1 MNIRVFLLILFAVSA
16 CAPQLRSQA
25 IPATASAN
33 LYFPHFVVGGN
44 PADYWVTSFDFAN
57 PYDRPVRV
65 WLYGNAGNGESM
77 PLSLGGNTSTEH
89 VFDIPGNGSFT
100 LESPSA
106 AQDLRIGWVV
116 AYAAMPVQGI
126 ATYTRYR
133 NGAAYAKV
141 TAEAAPQTVEYLNI
155 ANRNVGL
162 ALANRN
168 EFSITLDVDAVD
180 EHGNFAGHHSVT
192 LPAWGHT
199 AFNLYGPMPN
209 LPQNFRGTVRVST
222 PAGKTYFLAWAL
234 TDDGSG
240 VSSALPAGHYRR
252 PVSQRDRIEN
262 VFFSLSA
269 AFDEQVGGTM
279 PELSIIDD
287 TSMGPNAFARERGG
301 QVEEIGITLAL
312 AELLADSADE
322 LAAVIGH
329 EMGHVA
335 QYREGGT
342 LWEMNPER
350 DADVRG
356 TILALGAGYDPYA
369 LAGAL
374 AKLEMASGTASLM
387 TQWESFS
394 SGEIHG
400 SFNDRLATV
409 YDTLSYICDSSTVGP
424 YCAQYRDVFHP
435 HLPLAPLN
443 RGAKLSA
450 PRAALAPIRPAT
462 KKQTPL
468 QVDRS
473 RKRSAG
479 RVQ

>member
-1 MNIRVFLLILFAVSA
+1 
-16 CAPQLRSQA
+16 
-25 IPATASAN
+25 
-33 LYFPHFVVGGN
+33 
-44 PADYWVTSFDFAN
+44 
-57 PYDRPVRV
+57 
-65 WLYGNAGNGESM
+65 
-77 PLSLGGNTSTEH
+77 
-89 VFDIPGNGSFT
+89 
-100 LESPSA
+100 
-106 AQDLRIGWVV
+106 
-116 AYAAMPVQGI
+116 
-126 ATYTRYR
+126 
-133 NGAAYAKV
+133 
-141 TAEAAPQTVEYLNI
+141 
-155 ANRNVGL
+155 
-162 ALANRN
+162 
-168 EFSITLDVDAVD
+168 
-180 EHGNFAGHHSVT
+180 
-192 LPAWGHT
+192 
-199 AFNLYGPMPN
+199 MPN
-209 LPQNFRGTVRVST
+209 LPQDFRGTVRVST
-222 PAGKTYFLAWAL
+222 PTGKTYFLAWAL

-252 PVSQRDRIEN
+252 PVSQWDRIEN

-269 AFDEQVGGTM
+269 AFDEQIGGPM

-301 QVEEIGITLAL
+301 QVEEIGVTLAL
-312 AELLADSADE
+312 GELLADSPDE

-374 AKLEMASGTASLM
+374 SKLEMASGTAALM
-387 TQWESFS
+387 TQWESFT

-409 YDTLSYICDSSTVGP
+409 YDTLTYICDSTTAGP

-443 RGAKLSA
+443 RGGKASA
-450 PRAALAPIRPAT
+450 PRAALGPIRPAT
-462 KKQTPL
+462 KKHSPL

-473 RKRSAG
+473 RKRFIG
-479 RVQ
+479 RGN